1 MAHQRQTQHTQPAAL
16 EEHLANAHFE
26 CGRRPRRRVII
37 QPVGRQSVTRC
48 DGLDRVTQRVIVLT
62 NRVDVFGRVTETVP
76 CEQ

>member
-1 MAHQRQTQHTQPAAL
+1 
-16 EEHLANAHFE
+16 
-26 CGRRPRRRVII
+26 
-37 QPVGRQSVTRC
+37 VTRC